1 MDPEDTPLFDKASQ
15 PVPARALDV
24 NDIDARFG
32 IAQDGKPTDDQ
43 LAQQRAVRAAVA
55 NAAQHV
61 NLYAPDGRAKSL
73 ALTHLEEALMWAG
86 KAIFQP
92 EGTR

>member
-1 MDPEDTPLFDKASQ
+1 MDDSTPIFDQAQQ
-15 PVPARALDV
+15 PAPVRALDV

-43 LAQQRAVRAAVA
+43 LAQQRAVRADIAH
-55 NAAQHV
+55 AAQVV
-61 NLYAPDGRAKSL
+61 NTYVPDSRAKSI

-92 EGTR
+92 EGTH